1 MNLGTHAYKES
12 SAPYTSVIVA
22 VYKNVPFL
30 ELVLLSLERQSYRNF
45 EVIIAEDDE
54 DSNMKNFII
63 TARNNFS
70 FPILHVHQPDE
81 GFLKNKI
88 LNKAVL
94 AASGK
99 YLQFIDGD
107 SVLHHNYLMEFV
119 QQAKEGYCLF
129 GRRVYLDRQLTDKL
143 LKSGNLQKLNLCNIL
158 LSQSEQKKHA
168 FYMPWVLK
176 FQRAKVGFWGCSMG
190 IMKSDLLMVNGFD
203 EDYVR
208 IGVGEDIDLE
218 WRLLKAGIKLKS
230 MKYAARQYHLFHG
243 RSGREEDTKLNFQL
257 LEKKKAAGQYFCK
270 NGLSKLMRE
279 SA

>member
-1 MNLGTHAYKES
+1 MNFGTHAYSEAP
-12 SAPYTSVIVA
+12 APYTSVIVA

-54 DSNMKNFII
+54 DSNMQDFII
-63 TARNNFS
+63 RARNNFS

-94 AASGK
+94 ASNGK

-119 QQAKEGYCLF
+119 QQAKKGYCLF

-143 LKSGNLQKLNLCNIL
+143 LKSGTLEKLNLCNIL
-158 LSQSEQKKHA
+158 LSKSEQKKHA

-257 LEKKKAAGQYFCK
+257 LEKKKATGQYFCK

>member
-1 MNLGTHAYKES
+1 MNFGTHAYSEAP
-12 SAPYTSVIVA
+12 APYTSVIVA

-54 DSNMKNFII
+54 DSNIQDFII
-63 TARNNFS
+63 RARNNFS

-94 AASGK
+94 ASNGK

-119 QQAKEGYCLF
+119 QQAKKGYCLF

-143 LKSGNLQKLNLCNIL
+143 LKSGTLEKLNLCNIL
-158 LSQSEQKKHA
+158 LSKSEQKKHA

-257 LEKKKAAGQYFCK
+257 LEKKKATGQYFCK

>member
-54 DSNMKNFII
+54 DSNMKDFII

-94 AASGK
+94 AANGK

-143 LKSGNLQKLNLCNIL
+143 LKTGNLQKLNLCNIL
-158 LSQSEQKKHA
+158 LSQ
-168 FYMPWVLK
+168 
-176 FQRAKVGFWGCSMG
+176 R
-190 IMKSDLLMVNGFD
+190 
-203 EDYVR
+203 
-208 IGVGEDIDLE
+208 
-218 WRLLKAGIKLKS
+218 
-230 MKYAARQYHLFHG
+230 
-243 RSGREEDTKLNFQL
+243 
-257 LEKKKAAGQYFCK
+257 KKKKPSFV
-270 NGLSKLMRE
+270 
-279 SA
+279 